1 MICYLSSIQ
10 TIIIFLV
17 KMNCFKRIKKLFKKK
32 KQFVSKF
39 FCRVRQIFKR
49 KSSIFELNDDCL
61 REVFMY
67 LNRRDISAMCT
78 IRNNRLKSVG
88 ERVFVRNHG
97 NSMKVTKRN
106 INDEI
111 ITCRAFGHLIK
122 KFSIEFQRNEIK
134 MAINFVEQHLHSDLE
149 ELELIHLR
157 ENNPGK
163 AGERKLGNFI
173 RGLDNRFRNLKHLS
187 IDYRNDEKWC
197 SYIMAIPILQNV
209 ETITI
214 NGMVHLADVMDIF
227 NMYRG
232 GTGVWNFHFLGN
244 GLWPGYLLTKTIQ

>member
-1 MICYLSSIQ
+1 MICYSFCVEHTNNNYFSRENELLQAHQKVIQKEETICVEVFLSSKNKYSSGSRQ
-10 TIIIFLV
+10 SSNWT
-17 KMNCFKRIKKLFKKK
+17 MTAYA
-32 KQFVSKF
+32 KF
-39 FCRVRQIFKR
+39 SCI
-49 KSSIFELNDDCL
+49 
-61 REVFMY
+61 
-67 LNRRDISAMCT
+67 RRDISAMCT

-122 KFSIEFQRNEIK
+122 KFIIEFQRNKIK

-163 AGERKLGNFI
+163 AGERELGNFI

-197 SYIMAIPILQNV
+197 SYIMAIPILQN
-209 ETITI
+209 
-214 NGMVHLADVMDIF
+214 AAAS
-227 NMYRG
+227 
-232 GTGVWNFHFLGN
+232 
-244 GLWPGYLLTKTIQ
+244 